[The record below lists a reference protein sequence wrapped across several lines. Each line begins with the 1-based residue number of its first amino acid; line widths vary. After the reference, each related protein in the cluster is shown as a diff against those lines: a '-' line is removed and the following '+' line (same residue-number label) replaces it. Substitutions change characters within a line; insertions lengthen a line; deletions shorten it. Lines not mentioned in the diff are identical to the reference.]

1 MMNKKGSLVLRD
13 VVFMMLI
20 VSAIFVFAGLFVSEM
35 SLNYENTNMTDEWG
49 ISKTNDLA
57 SSMLEDTS
65 GDMESAGDS
74 LGTGI
79 WDLVIGGLK
88 SIGGILEMVVT
99 APNTIG
105 NLVSGTLVDIGIP
118 SSMGSW
124 IGYLISGI
132 LWAVIIFTIYSSFL
146 KGGKL

>member
-20 VSAIFVFAGLFVSEM
+20 VCAIFVFAGLFVSEM
-35 SLNYENTNMTDEWG
+35 AINYENTNMIDEWG
-49 ISKTNDLA
+49 NEKTNTIA
-57 SSMLEDTS
+57 ESMLEDTH
-65 GDMESAGDS
+65 GGMEVAGNEI
-74 LGTGI
+74 GTGI

-88 SIGGILEMVVT
+88 SIGGILKMIVT

-105 NLVSGTLVDIGIP
+105 NLLSGTLSDMNVGTAI
-118 SSMGSW
+118 SNW
-124 IGYLISGI
+124 IGYLVSGI
-132 LWAVIIFTIYSSFL
+132 LWAIIIFTIYSAFL

>member
-1 MMNKKGSLVLRD
+1 MESIKEVLMRRD
-13 VVFMMLI
+13 
-20 VSAIFVFAGLFVSEM
+20 
-35 SLNYENTNMTDEWG
+35 G
-49 ISKTNDLA
+49 ITEEEVKTEIEEAREQLA
-57 SSMLEDTS
+57 EYLQE